1 MIMSDQVKT
10 AEQAEQE
17 QIINAEQSKESA
29 RFMRR
34 NPLFKATP
42 SNAKKMGDYIKGGGL
57 SWTADSLEQIFN
69 GEHNAEFEKNEPYV
83 APEPVAPKVVEEK
96 LPRWGKLETR
106 SDVHR
111 IPRALYREFMTD
123 PAFQRAV
130 EAVGG
135 KQ

>member
-1 MIMSDQVKT
+1 MSDQLVKT
-10 AEQAEQE
+10 AEQLELE
-17 QIINAEQSKESA
+17 QIINAERSKESA

-42 SNAKKMGDYIKGGGL
+42 NNAKLMGGYIKGGGL
-57 SWTADSLEQIFN
+57 TWTADSLEQIFN
-69 GEHNAEFEKNEPYV
+69 GEHNGEFEQHEPYIPPK
-83 APEPVAPKVVEEK
+83 PEPIQVVEEK

-111 IPRALYREFMTD
+111 IPRALYREFMKD

>member
-1 MIMSDQVKT
+1 MSDQLVKT
-10 AEQAEQE
+10 AEQLELE
-17 QIINAEQSKESA
+17 QIINAERSKESA

-42 SNAKKMGDYIKGGGL
+42 NNAKLMGG
-57 SWTADSLEQIFN
+57 
-69 GEHNAEFEKNEPYV
+69 EFEQHEPYIPPK
-83 APEPVAPKVVEEK
+83 PEPIQVVEEK

-111 IPRALYREFMTD
+111 IPRALYREFMKD